1 MKKFLIAFLI
11 ISMLFCFGAC
21 GEEQSNSEGIDIIEY
36 DADGNKIEKT
46 EETTKNNVFNIVT
59 VETLKNASASD
70 ERLFEVVDVDGGV
83 SINAYIGDET
93 IVVIP
98 EEINGKPVVEVDD
111 GAFID
116 VDTIRGVRL
125 ADSIKVIGD
134 EAFNLCDNLEVFVCG
149 SGLEEIGE
157 TCFFSCPRIKEIIL
171 NDGLKVIKM
180 AAIFAGENMTEL
192 YVPSSVTTIDGG
204 ISTQSDLT
212 IICEKGSVAEQYA
225 IDEGINYEY
234 K

>member
-149 SGLEEIGE
+149 SGLEEIGV
-157 TCFFSCPRIKEIIL
+157 TCMFSCPKLSVIEL
-171 NDGLKVIKM
+171 NEGLKTIKIG
-180 AAIFAGENMTEL
+180 AIFAEECMPEI
-192 YVPSSVTTIDGG
+192 YVPASVVNMEGG
-204 ISTQSDLT
+204 ISTYSDLT